1 MLAYQYKDLERI
13 SKELTKHFCN
23 IYDWFVDRKLS
34 IYSGKIKLNLSF
46 SLPKTK
52 RGDINIKQYSKVAYL
67 DCELHILI
75 MLVQIDIQI
84 CVKIKSKF

>member
-1 MLAYQYKDLERI
+1 MIGLLTASWVFTLE
-13 SKELTKHFCN
+13 
-23 IYDWFVDRKLS
+23 
-34 IYSGKIKLNLSF
+34 KIKLNLSF

-52 RGDINIKQYSKVAYL
+52 RSDINIKQYSKVAYL

>member
-1 MLAYQYKDLERI
+1 MIGLLTASWVFTLE
-13 SKELTKHFCN
+13 
-23 IYDWFVDRKLS
+23 
-34 IYSGKIKLNLSF
+34 KIKLNLSF